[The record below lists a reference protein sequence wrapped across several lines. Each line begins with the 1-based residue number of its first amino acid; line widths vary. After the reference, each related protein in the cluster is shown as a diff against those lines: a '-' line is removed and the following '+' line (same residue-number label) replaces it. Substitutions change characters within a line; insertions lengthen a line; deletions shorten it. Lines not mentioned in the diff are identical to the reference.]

1 MPAEKERTF
10 AICNHATGANSGEY
24 TNVRITNHHC
34 LRWDC
39 ANTTEEPPVVLHL
52 QAVSCSDERRVTWD
66 EDVIDNENMGK
77 KSSKGISS
85 LKQAFKLVVCCIY
98 HRPRAFGE
106 SSSEE
111 SSSSSSDDSD
121 YHDDEIPS
129 RRNGDSCNPP
139 NGSEPCVKHSKSK
152 AAKRGKR
159 KPSPNAYERQPGY
172 GKEKTGKGK
181 PEATAP

>member
-1 MPAEKERTF
+1 MQPAQTRENTPTF
-10 AICNHATGANSGEY
+10 GSQTIIASDGTAQIQ
-24 TNVRITNHHC
+24 R
-34 LRWDC
+34 
-39 ANTTEEPPVVLHL
+39 EEPPVVLHL